1 MQPLSREEIRRI
13 VKAHGIRYRAPKDKD
28 PLMVKTT
35 MSKVFPI
42 SQRAAFEAFSDPVAH
57 VGLFEII
64 KGSTKPIR
72 KGIEPLLKPNQ
83 FLAFEHVQ
91 ESSLPPRLMVMKYTL
106 DPPRSISKEGVTDPF
121 LASDVVVQDRKKAVV
136 RMDFKRMA
144 AQQTEI
150 KTTSAFVA
158 TTGEVFSRGFIDR
171 VWVNFFERMMVA
183 NGMITKVEM
192 RT

>member
-1 MQPLSREEIRRI
+1 MKPMTTEEIRRI
-13 VKAHGIRYRAPKDKD
+13 VRLHGIRYRAPKDKN
-28 PLMVKTT
+28 PLVVKTT
-35 MSKVFPI
+35 MAKVFPI
-42 SQRAAFEAFSDPVAH
+42 SRKAAFEAFSDPVAH

-121 LASDVVVQDRKKAVV
+121 LESDVHIEDRKKALV
-136 RMDFKRMA
+136 RMDFTSVA
-144 AQQTEI
+144 AKQTEI
-150 KTTSAFVA
+150 KTTSTF
-158 TTGEVFSRGFIDR
+158 TTSTGAIFSRGFIDR
-171 VWVNFFERMMVA
+171 VWLNFFERMMVA
-183 NGMITKVEM
+183 SGMITKTEM
-192 RT
+192 QT